1 MTQTKRKPETPV
13 RSTHLVLRPSR
24 REIIEELKGE
34 VRVYRSSYREIDGQ
48 VRNVAALHTIAA
60 LRAAIQIVKRQN
72 TKLSG
77 GGATEPQQQTEAESR
92 RPLE

>member
-1 MTQTKRKPETPV
+1 MTNTKRKPQTPV
-13 RSTHLVLRPSR
+13 RSTRLVLRPSR

-72 TKLSG
+72 DRTQ
-77 GGATEPQQQTEAESR
+77 AR
-92 RPLE
+92 RPVSNDKQTGDPGVA